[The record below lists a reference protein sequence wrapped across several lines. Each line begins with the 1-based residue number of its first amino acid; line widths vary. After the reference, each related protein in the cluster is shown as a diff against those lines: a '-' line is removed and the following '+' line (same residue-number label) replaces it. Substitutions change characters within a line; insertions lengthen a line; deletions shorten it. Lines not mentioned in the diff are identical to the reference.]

1 MEQEP
6 MPLTAPPPMAPPVP
20 STYSGRRRKHA
31 HADQYHQHPHHHQ
44 HQSLRF
50 DYDFEEGCV
59 NKNRHD
65 YSYDLSKEEGSR
77 QRQPDDDDSDVLRG
91 QTNGYSRTLCGRDP
105 PFTWTKEDSWLTQAL
120 LTLRLIYIKKVNS
133 EASPSL
139 TEKRTKTK
147 SSSKPKSKP
156 KSRLK
161 TKSRM
166 TKPRFLKEEVRSS
179 PERTP
184 TPTSVPGKPRS
195 KLLHRGKKKF
205 KSRIKRQ
212 WEKLDVNSA
221 QYRLFHSDHSK
232 LRRISRAELS
242 KHILPSLAHINKVRL
257 NEKPDGIWMLIHGF
271 VFDIANL
278 LDHHPGGAECLLDCA
293 GVDAT
298 RVFDDVGHSDIAW
311 EMLENCCVGII
322 EDFESSDE
330 GEEGEGQEQ
339 GEEEEVEDEEE
350 ALQDVGEAAET
361 INANRDEISGTV
373 DAGEDEEITKETQVG
388 DVETGNCYATAELVW
403 NKRALEYLVI
413 IVCALFGLCCFIVL
427 QRMKWETWEE
437 IDI

>member
-1 MEQEP
+1 
-6 MPLTAPPPMAPPVP
+6 
-20 STYSGRRRKHA
+20 
-31 HADQYHQHPHHHQ
+31 
-44 HQSLRF
+44 
-50 DYDFEEGCV
+50 
-59 NKNRHD
+59 
-65 YSYDLSKEEGSR
+65 
-77 QRQPDDDDSDVLRG
+77 
-91 QTNGYSRTLCGRDP
+91 
-105 PFTWTKEDSWLTQAL
+105 
-120 LTLRLIYIKKVNS
+120 
-133 EASPSL
+133 
-139 TEKRTKTK
+139 
-147 SSSKPKSKP
+147 
-156 KSRLK
+156 
-161 TKSRM
+161 
-166 TKPRFLKEEVRSS
+166 
-179 PERTP
+179 
-184 TPTSVPGKPRS
+184 
-195 KLLHRGKKKF
+195 
-205 KSRIKRQ
+205 
-212 WEKLDVNSA
+212 
-221 QYRLFHSDHSK
+221 
-232 LRRISRAELS
+232 
-242 KHILPSLAHINKVRL
+242 
-257 NEKPDGIWMLIHGF
+257 MLIHGF

-350 ALQDVGEAAET
+350 AQQDVGEAAET